1 MLSPGQ
7 RETYY
12 DYDQFMKTG
21 ASLMVAFILIDDD
34 YELGK
39 FELPP
44 HILEFDLGGA
54 LIFESNTAM
63 LEGGEVKWSA
73 SRMFIPPV
81 LPNHAA
87 NSFISEFR
95 VAEGQLFR
103 RFILVSNFVCI
114 LFPTIEKI
122 KAYGYVFAPRLR
134 KDRAIEDSKVLEY
147 MHRKSSRLEI
157 EMERRLIGFI

>member
-12 DYDQFMKTG
+12 NYDQFMKTG
-21 ASLMVAFILIDDD
+21 ASLIVAFVLIDDD

-54 LIFESNTAM
+54 LIFENNTAM
-63 LEGGEVKWSA
+63 LEGGEVKS
-73 SRMFIPPV
+73 FIPLV

-103 RFILVSNFVCI
+103 CFIPQIHGSDNGFVLKIIDERIRRASRRVDHRRGVIVSWDVRTC
-114 LFPTIEKI
+114 
-122 KAYGYVFAPRLR
+122 V
-134 KDRAIEDSKVLEY
+134 S
-147 MHRKSSRLEI
+147 
-157 EMERRLIGFI
+157 